1 MSYPEAYPETYV
13 APPRERNALDL
24 VATIVGL
31 VLTALIGLGCSFMGL
46 LLVMGSDSCGASSD
60 CSDDLIGLGVLIG
73 VAGPF
78 LVWIPALIVVIIQ
91 QTRRRLTWW
100 IPLVALLGFAVTM
113 ALAFFVV
120 DLGVTPR

>member
-1 MSYPEAYPETYV
+1 MSHPETY
-13 APPRERNALDL
+13 AAAPRERNALDL
-24 VATIVGL
+24 VATVVGL
-31 VLTALIGLGCSFMGL
+31 VLSALIGLACAFMGL

-78 LVWIPALIVVIIQ
+78 LVWIPALILVIIQ

-100 IPLVALLGFAVTM
+100 IPLVTLVGYAVTM
-113 ALAFFVV
+113 VLAFSVV